1 MKFLRFSIAIRKWWP
16 ALALAG
22 LVPLIVANLALTHM
36 LTDMQTQT
44 MQDGLRQQGAAAMA
58 ESPSL
63 DRGDIPQFRI
73 LSKRMA
79 HQNPDWYGLMLTD
92 RRRELVD
99 TETLDGQPLP
109 PVLDF
114 QSLSWT
120 WATAMPVVGDFVDG
134 SVPVRQP
141 VMRDGA
147 VRYTVTITF

>member
-1 MKFLRFSIAIRKWWP
+1 MKFLGFSIAIKKWWP

-36 LTDMQTQT
+36 LTDLQTQT

-73 LSKRMA
+73 LTKRMA
-79 HQNPDWYGLMLTD
+79 QQNPDWYGLTLTD
-92 RRRELVD
+92 QQRELVD